1 MCSENSEIIVMI
13 LEGNCRACIELS
25 NVLWGIDL
33 GFCFLP
39 WHIFGGYLLLLAC
52 CRLFVLFCFLQ
63 FFNSRGISVNSA
75 GIIINTTITRET
87 DMFLLAQNIS
97 NIKLGFME
105 IIQLTYFAGLL
116 AGFCMLYTAGC
127 QIQCKSTNQIC
138 VRICVSYHDKNLTRL
153 TITINCLQFL
163 FN

>member
-1 MCSENSEIIVMI
+1 MYFGVLIWGSVSFLGTFLVDICCCWHAAGFLFFFVSCSS
-13 LEGNCRACIELS
+13 LTQ
-25 NVLWGIDL
+25 DL
-33 GFCFLP
+33 
-39 WHIFGGYLLLLAC
+39 
-52 CRLFVLFCFLQ
+52 V
-63 FFNSRGISVNSA
+63 SA